1 MIIMSEDVEEM
12 KEVLSAL
19 STLVPKLIKEVIA
32 SIFSEEVG
40 REMGKAAGA
49 FYKSLIEAGIPE
61 QTAIKMTENYISVF
75 TNFGDLLKKIRIKEK
90 SKEG

>member
-1 MIIMSEDVEEM
+1 MSEDVEEM
-12 KEVLSAL
+12 KEVLGAL
-19 STLVPKLIKEVIA
+19 STLVPKLIREIIA

-49 FYKSLIEAGIPE
+49 FYKSLVEAGIPE

-75 TNFGDLLKKIRIKEK
+75 TNFGDLLKKIKVREK
-90 SKEG
+90 SKES

>member
-1 MIIMSEDVEEM
+1 MSENVEEM
-12 KEVLSAL
+12 KEVLSTL
-19 STLVPKLIKEVIA
+19 STLLPKLIREIVA

-49 FYKSLIEAGIPE
+49 FYKSLIESGIPE

-75 TNFGDLLKKIRIKEK
+75 TNFGDLLKKVKIREK
-90 SKEG
+90 SEES